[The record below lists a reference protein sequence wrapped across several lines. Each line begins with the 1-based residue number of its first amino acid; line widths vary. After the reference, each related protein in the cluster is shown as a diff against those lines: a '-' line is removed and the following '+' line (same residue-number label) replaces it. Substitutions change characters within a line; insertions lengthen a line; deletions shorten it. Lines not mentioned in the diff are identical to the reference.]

1 MDLKIASY
9 LYTGPHKFKLNN
21 QVILKNYDVEN
32 NVSQNN
38 AFIRSY
44 FAFERGF
51 FSKTKTYKHNLGI
64 EFGLGFANYQ
74 NQSSDPI
81 FDLNSSIVSLFG
93 DHNNEILGYDR
104 IIDERFLKLGIKSSY
119 KRNDLRNINKMFYKK
134 RLSNSKVL
142 EQLMGPLPDNQDF
155 LMIKN
160 KTGYKNT
167 NFYVSGLYD
176 NNLNKFINYDAK
188 LNYDRSCLDFLYQ
201 RNLQKHHK
209 FGY

>member
-1 MDLKIASY
+1 MYLKIMP
-9 LYTGPHKFKLNN
+9 LFGLT
-21 QVILKNYDVEN
+21 
-32 NVSQNN
+32 
-38 AFIRSY
+38 

-104 IIDERFLKLGIKSSY
+104 IIDERFLKLGIKSV
-119 KRNDLRNINKMFYKK
+119 KRNDLRNINKLFYKK
-134 RLSNSKVL
+134 RFSNSKVL

-155 LMIKN
+155 LMIK
-160 KTGYKNT
+160 T
-167 NFYVSGLYD
+167 
-176 NNLNKFINYDAK
+176 
-188 LNYDRSCLDFLYQ
+188 
-201 RNLQKHHK
+201 
-209 FGY
+209 